1 MDNGG
6 HEEQIERGSALY
18 QQGRQ
23 AMSANDL
30 QAATRLLEKSAQLS
44 PHFKT
49 FELLG
54 ECLLKSGQSQ
64 EASVW
69 LRKAVEIGNKPYR
82 ALYLLGRALNDSG
95 EREVAI
101 ACLVRALEL
110 KPDYKAARLLL
121 DTLQS
126 PKT

>member
-1 MDNGG
+1 MDNGEY
-6 HEEQIERGSALY
+6 EERIGRGSALY
-18 QQGRQ
+18 RQGRQ
-23 AMSANDL
+23 AMSANNL
-30 QAATRLLEKSAQLS
+30 QAATRLLEKSAQLT

-54 ECLLKSGQSQ
+54 ECLLKSGQAQ
-64 EASVW
+64 EAAVS

-82 ALYLLGRALNDSG
+82 ALYLLGRALHDSG
-95 EREVAI
+95 DREDAI
-101 ACLVRALEL
+101 ARLVRALEL